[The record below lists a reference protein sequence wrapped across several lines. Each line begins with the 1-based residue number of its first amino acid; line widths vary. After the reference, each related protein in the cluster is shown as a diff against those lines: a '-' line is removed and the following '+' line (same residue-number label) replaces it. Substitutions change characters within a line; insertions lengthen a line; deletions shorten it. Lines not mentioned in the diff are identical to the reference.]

1 MFKASP
7 RLSGRWHV
15 APIGLLRW
23 NPPEDFLHNW
33 GQFRCFR
40 ETSNLNRFDSSLRSE
55 VSFIDIYSLWRS
67 VDSCRFK
74 KMHTCIV
81 IIVVFWWQLCKH
93 GRWQVIMPHNF
104 SGTELNSRCTHCS
117 RLSTLVKLWQK
128 QTWAWA
134 FYDCRCSGRNQR
146 WFRQGCILGVL
157 CSKIVLFGKVLCFI
171 YCSKA
176 ARSSS
181 S

>member
-1 MFKASP
+1 MTCRSN
-7 RLSGRWHV
+7 RLAAVKSARRF
-15 APIGLLRW
+15 PPQLRP
-23 NPPEDFLHNW
+23 NL
-33 GQFRCFR
+33 
-40 ETSNLNRFDSSLRSE
+40 TSNLNRFDSSLRSE